1 MTPEGKVK
9 TKVVKALKAM
19 GAYHCMPVTG
29 GFGMS
34 GVPDILVC
42 YQGRFIAI
50 ECKAGKGRVTALQQS
65 NLESI
70 EKAGGVALVIA
81 EAQADSVTEIIKE
94 AMK

>member
-9 TKVVKALKAM
+9 AKVTKALKAM

-94 AMK
+94 AIK

>member
-9 TKVVKALKAM
+9 AKVVKALKAM
-19 GAYHCMPVTG
+19 GAYFCMPVTG
-29 GFGMS
+29 GFGAS

-50 ECKAGKGRVTALQQS
+50 ECKAGKGKVTALQQS

-70 EKAGGVALVIA
+70 EKAGGIALVIA
-81 EAQADSVTEIIKE
+81 EAQADSITEIIEGFFK
-94 AMK
+94 

>member
-1 MTPEGKVK
+1 
-9 TKVVKALKAM
+9 
-19 GAYHCMPVTG
+19 
-29 GFGMS
+29 MS

-70 EKAGGVALVIA
+70 EKAGGVALVVT